1 MIGLLRAGLLGF
13 VLLTV
18 IYLLVSVYARS
29 TRREALE
36 KEWDTDPAREGALQE
51 DRHAFIES
59 GMKDYDKGLKVKLL
73 WLIYI
78 VPTVGFLATIY
89 VINWT

>member
-1 MIGLLRAGLLGF
+1 MGWLRLAFFMYVG
-13 VLLTV
+13 LTV
-18 IYLLVSVYARS
+18 IYFVTGIYSRSV
-29 TRREALE
+29 RREKLE

-51 DRHAFIES
+51 DRTAFIES
-59 GMKDYDKGLKVKLL
+59 GMKDYDKGLKKKLL

-78 VPTVGFLATIY
+78 LPTVGFLATIY